1 MFTGIV
7 TDIGEIKTIAPLDQG
22 IRLRIGTEYDPAFV

>member
-7 TDIGEIKTIAPLDQG
+7 TDIGEIVRLTPTAQG
-22 IRLRIGTEYDPAFV
+22 QLHRLLIG